1 MSRWMLFLYA
11 KFFDGVY
18 KYIDGM
24 YLHKLKKSRIFAI
37 AKAKTNDYNNLLNN

>member
-24 YLHKLKKSRIFAI
+24 YLHKLNKSRIFAI
-37 AKAKTNDYNNLLNN
+37 AKAKKE